1 MKKICIVTAT
11 RAEYGLLRCLIED
24 IQSSSSLELQLIVT
38 GTHLSPEYGMTVDEI
53 TDDGFLI
60 DDKIEIMLSSD
71 SPVGVSKAMG
81 LAQISFA
88 ESFERLNPD
97 AVLVLGDRY
106 ELLPIA
112 LAAVVG
118 RIPVIH
124 LNGGELTEGAIDE
137 VIRHS
142 LTKLSALHFTAIEEY
157 RRRVIQMGE
166 HPQFVF
172 NVGEVGLD
180 NLSRINLLNKE
191 DFESSIDS
199 KLKTRNLIITY
210 HPETTKSLEANIT
223 DFNELLESLKVL
235 EDTLLIFT
243 KSNADVGGKAI
254 NNVIDDFV
262 ESHSNAIC
270 FNSLGRVRYLSA
282 LKFVDAV
289 IGNSSSGV
297 VEAPTFNVATINIG
311 DRQKGRVR
319 AESVIDVSPLKDEIY
334 EALQTVYSAEYVEM
348 LRSVSNPYGQGDSSS
363 QVVKVLEDINFD
375 NLTVKSFFD
384 VSFDYA

>member
-1 MKKICIVTAT
+1 MKKICVVTAT
-11 RAEYGLLRCLIED
+11 RAEYGLLKCLMED
-24 IQSSSSLELQLIVT
+24 IQSSSFLELQLIVT

-60 DDKIEIMLSSD
+60 DDRIEIMLSSD
-71 SPVGVSKAMG
+71 SSIGVSKAMG

-88 ESFERLNPD
+88 ESFGRLCPD

-112 LAAVVG
+112 LAAVIS

-142 LTKLSALHFTAIEEY
+142 LTKLSSIHFTAIDEY
-157 RRRVIQMGE
+157 RDRVIQMGE
-166 HPQFVF
+166 HPKLVF

-180 NLSRINLLNKE
+180 NLSRISYLNKE
-191 DFESSIDS
+191 DFELSIGS
-199 KLKTRNLIITY
+199 KLSKCNLLITY
-210 HPETTKSLEANIT
+210 HPETTKSLDANIA
-223 DFNELLESLKVL
+223 DFNELLKSLKEL
-235 EDTLLIFT
+235 EDTLFIFT
-243 KSNADVGGKAI
+243 KSNADVGGKKI
-254 NNVIDDFV
+254 NNLIDDFV
-262 ESHSNAIC
+262 ENHPNAIC

-289 IGNSSSGV
+289 IGNSSSGI
-297 VEAPTFNVATINIG
+297 VEAPSFKVASINIG

-319 AESVIDVSPLKDEIY
+319 AESVIDVSPAKHEISNALK
-334 EALQTVYSAEYVEM
+334 TVYSTGYSEVLCNVY
-348 LRSVSNPYGQGDSSS
+348 NPYGQGDSSS
-363 QVVKVLEDINFD
+363 QVVKILEDINLD
-375 NLTVKSFFD
+375 NLTIKSFFD
-384 VSFDYA
+384 VSFTHA